1 MPQVIHSASAMSS
14 SAATSA
20 SRDATVKAWRG
31 ADSSRLS
38 PPEPATT
45 LGGLGRRPVE
55 RTEGSLAQPE
65 DPRLGIQGD
74 RGYGRSQAYPLGGR
88 VTDRLY
94 GSPARPWSKSSGTA
108 SSDPSNACF
117 VLVCPVRRR

>member
-14 SAATSA
+14 SVATSA
-20 SRDATVKAWRG
+20 SRDATVKAWRV
-31 ADSSRLS
+31 ADSSRPS

-74 RGYGRSQAYPLGGR
+74 RGYGRPQAYPLG
-88 VTDRLY
+88 VTGHRSSL
-94 GSPARPWSKSSGTA
+94 RFSGT
-108 SSDPSNACF
+108 PMVEEQRHRF
-117 VLVCPVRRR
+117 LRPL